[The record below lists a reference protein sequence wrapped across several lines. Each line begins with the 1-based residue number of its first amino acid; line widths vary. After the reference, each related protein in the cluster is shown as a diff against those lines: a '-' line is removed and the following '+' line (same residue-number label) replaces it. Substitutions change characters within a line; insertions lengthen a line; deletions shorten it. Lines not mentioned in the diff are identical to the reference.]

1 MTTWLSIVTTR
12 HPNERVMQYFYD
24 AVRQFSRERALA
36 IELIIV
42 SDRQFSDFKPV
53 DYDFGDYIVTKKI
66 DSKLDAGQVGSMIQ
80 GLIEARSDCVLS
92 IDPDM
97 YRSLSAVDEMADFLS
112 QGYEA
117 VVARREL
124 KSRARW
130 RAVSTYAFNIL
141 VSLALGFRVY
151 DINSPMFMVNKRV
164 IDHIA
169 SLPLPNEA
177 YKLRLFIDYRYR
189 LVEMPVRDISSKSG
203 IPSTYRFD
211 MLLSLFLKRLWLA
224 VKLSRLSK

>member
-1 MTTWLSIVTTR
+1 MTTWLSIVTTL
-12 HPNERVMQYFYD
+12 HPDEMVMQYFYD
-24 AVRQFSRERALA
+24 AVNEFSREKTLP

-42 SDRQFSDFKPV
+42 SDRQFSFLKPA
-53 DYDFGDYIVTKKI
+53 DHDFGANVVAKKI
-66 DSKLDAGQVGSMIQ
+66 DSKLDAGQVGSMIH

-97 YRSLSAVDEMADFLS
+97 YRSLSAIGEMEDFMS

-124 KSRARW
+124 RSRARW
-130 RAVSTYAFNIL
+130 RAASSYFFNVL

-164 IDHIA
+164 INHVA
-169 SLPLPNEA
+169 SLSIPYEA
-177 YKLRLFIDYRYR
+177 YKLRLFIDYRDR
-189 LVEMPVRDISSKSG
+189 LLEMPVRDASSKSG
-203 IPSTYRFD
+203 VPSTYRFD
-211 MLLSLFLKRLWLA
+211 MLFCLFFKRLWLA
-224 VKLSRLSK
+224 MKLSRLRK